1 MTDLATV
8 CIRRITNTD
17 KKQWKGKRELGNNE
31 KDFHHFMRNIH
42 RGFTIWTRRGKK
54 ETYLK
59 EKDAH
64 STASS
69 SLPDIKAARDRWEK
83 VCLNLQSREILLS
96 FSIRVSNLL
105 IMISSSST
113 HCWVNTRRKRGEK
126 KTKERWEMWQNKDW
140 MNSEGREKSRPEKGS
155 SYESLI
161 TSLLES

>member
-1 MTDLATV
+1 M
-8 CIRRITNTD
+8 
-17 KKQWKGKRELGNNE
+17 KGKKRIRKWWERLPSFHE
-31 KDFHHFMRNIH
+31 KYPPRVYYLNSK
-42 RGFTIWTRRGKK
+42 RKK

>member
-1 MTDLATV
+1 M
-8 CIRRITNTD
+8 
-17 KKQWKGKRELGNNE
+17 KGKKRIRKWWERLPSFHEKYPPRVYYLNSKRE
-31 KDFHHFMRNIH
+31 KRNLFERKRCAFYCI
-42 RGFTIWTRRGKK
+42 FFPPWYK
-54 ETYLK
+54 
-59 EKDAH
+59 
-64 STASS
+64 SS
-69 SLPDIKAARDRWEK
+69 EGQMGK